1 MTMKKVR
8 LSLTI
13 LFAGLLS
20 GVFVP
25 RILFAQAVPSQA
37 AQVDD
42 EHLRNFAKVYVQV
55 EKIRQE
61 YEPRAKGAANP
72 DEGKQIQEEAKT
84 KFRDA
89 LTKEGMTEENYSQI
103 VQVARADEGVR
114 KKVLQM
120 IAEERAKS

>member
-1 MTMKKVR
+1 MKKTR
-8 LSLTI
+8 LLLAVLCT
-13 LFAGLLS
+13 GLLLGFS
-20 GVFVP
+20 VQHVS
-25 RILFAQAVPSQA
+25 FAQAVPNPA

-42 EHLRNFAKVYVQV
+42 QNLRNFAKVYVQV

>member
-1 MTMKKVR
+1 MKKVR
-8 LSLTI
+8 RSHAI

-20 GVFVP
+20 GVSVP
-25 RILFAQAVPSQA
+25 RAIFAQAVPNQAA

-42 EHLRNFAKVYVQV
+42 EHLRNFARVYVQV

-89 LTKEGMTEENYSQI
+89 LSKEGMTEENYSQI
-103 VQVARADEGVR
+103 FDVARADEGVR
-114 KKVLQM
+114 KKLLQM

>member
-1 MTMKKVR
+1 MKR
-8 LSLTI
+8 I
-13 LFAGLLS
+13 QLLVLAV
-20 GVFVP
+20 VFVAGTVSIVP
-25 RILFAQAVPSQA
+25 RALFAQTGPTQA
-37 AQVDD
+37 ANTDD
-42 EHLRNFAKVYVQV
+42 QHLRNFAKVYVQV

>member
-1 MTMKKVR
+1 MNKIS
-8 LSLTI
+8 LSLAI
-13 LFAGLLS
+13 LFTGLLS
-20 GVFVP
+20 GFSVP
-25 RILFAQAVPSQA
+25 RAIFAQVVPGQA

-42 EHLRNFAKVYVQV
+42 QQLRNFAKVYVQV

-61 YEPRAKGAANP
+61 YEPRAKQAANP
-72 DEGKQIQEEAKT
+72 DEGKQIQQEAQS

-89 LTKEGMTEENYSQI
+89 LTKEGLSEENYSQI
-103 VQVARADEGVR
+103 FEVARADQGVR